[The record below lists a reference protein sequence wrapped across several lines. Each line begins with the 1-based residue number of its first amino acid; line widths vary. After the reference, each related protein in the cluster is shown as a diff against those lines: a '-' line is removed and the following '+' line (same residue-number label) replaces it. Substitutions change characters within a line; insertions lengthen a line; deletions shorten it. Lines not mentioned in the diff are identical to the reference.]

1 MLIFEQF
8 SADDK
13 MLEVSEKFGKMLNNL
28 KLRSQGLDPDYKLPN
43 VDLTGCVAIVT
54 GSNTGIG
61 KETARGLAVRG
72 AKVILACRNVEKA
85 EEAAKD
91 IAPGSINVKVKK
103 CDLSSFASV
112 REFCR
117 QINKEERR
125 VDFIIN
131 NAGVFVFQRT
141 LTEDGQELQFQTNHL
156 GHFLLTNLLM
166 DKLKASKKGAR
177 IINVASVA
185 HRVVFSFPWSDVTMA
200 DSWYNGAH
208 VYGVTKLSNV
218 WFTTELAR
226 RLKGT
231 GVQAFSLHP
240 GGVSTDLGRYIGDK
254 LPEFISKTAGKIS
267 ELTMLSSEEG
277 AMTTLFCALEPELS
291 KPEYSGKY
299 FDACREGILS
309 TMAQNEEM
317 AGRLWE
323 LSNDIVQLEN

>member
-1 MLIFEQF
+1 MT
-8 SADDK
+8 
-13 MLEVSEKFGKMLNNL
+13 EVSEKCGKMLNNL
-28 KLRSQGLDPDYKLPN
+28 KLRSQGLDPDYRLPE

-61 KETARGLAVRG
+61 KETARGLVVRG

-85 EEAAKD
+85 EEAARD
-91 IAPGSINVKVKK
+91 IAPGSNNVKVKK

-125 VDFIIN
+125 IDFLIN
-131 NAGVFVFQRT
+131 NAGVALFQRT

-156 GHFLLTNLLM
+156 GHFLLTNLLL
-166 DKLKASKKGAR
+166 DKLKASKRGGR
-177 IINVASVA
+177 IINVSSVA
-185 HRVVFSFPWSDVTMA
+185 HRVVFSFPWSDLTMA
-200 DSWYNGAH
+200 NSWYNGAH
-208 VYGVTKLSNV
+208 VYGVTKLANV

-226 RLKGT
+226 RLKDT

-254 LPEFISKTAGKIS
+254 LPEFISKTAGKMS
-267 ELTMLSSEEG
+267 EFMMLSSEEG
-277 AMTTLFCALEPELS
+277 ALTTLFCALEPELS

-299 FDACREGILS
+299 FDGCKEGTLS
-309 TMAQNEEM
+309 TMGQNEEM
-317 AGRLWE
+317 AKSLWD
-323 LSNDIVQLEN
+323 LSKDIVQLEN